1 MPSFDTTVMNTYLVS
16 AFSLAAI
23 ALVLSLVVV
32 ATEVVR
38 HRPRPAVGPRRAASP
53 RPAPSRVPCATTR
66 QG

>member
-1 MPSFDTTVMNTYLVS
+1 MSSFDTTVMNTYLVS

-23 ALVLSLVVV
+23 ALVLSIAVV

-38 HRPRPAVGPRRAASP
+38 HRPRPTVGPHRAA